1 LRRLATKAEIERRVH
16 PHGLRHS
23 YAAELAREGTPM
35 NVVRDALTTTER
47 YLRDVARVHVMET
60 VRRREWEL

>member
-1 LRRLATKAEIERRVH
+1 
-16 PHGLRHS
+16 
-23 YAAELAREGTPM
+23 M
-35 NVVRDALTTTER
+35 NVVRDALPTTER